1 MKLTTKLLKKLIKE
15 ELTHLMREEDQQG
28 KEYKLTF
35 SSEKIGGVEEV
46 VDLWNGNDDDMEWQE
61 DKSLKVMGREAVEYM
76 KQGLWNSQI
85 EHEISLIES
94 I

>member
-15 ELTHLMREEDQQG
+15 ELTHLMREEDQQE

-61 DKSLKVMGREAVEYM
+61 DNSLKVMGREAIEHM
-76 KQGLWNSQI
+76 QQGLLNSQI
-85 EHEISLIES
+85 VHEISLIES